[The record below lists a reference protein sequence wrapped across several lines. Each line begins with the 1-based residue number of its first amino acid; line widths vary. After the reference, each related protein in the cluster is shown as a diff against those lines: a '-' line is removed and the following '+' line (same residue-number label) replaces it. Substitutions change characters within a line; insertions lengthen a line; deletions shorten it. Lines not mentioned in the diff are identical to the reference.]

1 MSISR
6 RGFLQSSAVAAAS
19 VPFLRPLNVDTC
31 GPTAQQGID
40 YSMGFPPDAIRLNR
54 NENPLGPSPR
64 AVEAACEGVRVSSRY
79 ADSILLRPML
89 ADHLSIDEDWVL
101 VGTGSG
107 EILKLAPL
115 VYVRNG
121 GNIVSTL
128 ESYRSTPDF
137 ATALGADIK
146 WVRLREDGSYDVEG
160 LLNAVD
166 SNTKLF
172 YLVQPNNP
180 TGTLLDYSGLVKIA
194 DALPRDVLFL
204 IDEAYIHFCPE
215 GRTGLDLLKAGY
227 ENVLVT
233 RTFSKAY
240 ALAGLRCGY
249 GMGHPEIMR
258 KLAAFGCGPTSTN
271 MAGYG
276 AAAASLQDDT
286 HVLRSR
292 EYVQRSRAY
301 FEDQFR
307 QMGLNYLSGPPTFIL
322 VEVGERAGAI
332 RQALLDRKIYV
343 RSGDEWELPRHL
355 RISYGLEAEHRAFF
369 AAFSDLLG

>member
-1 MSISR
+1 
-6 RGFLQSSAVAAAS
+6 
-19 VPFLRPLNVDTC
+19 
-31 GPTAQQGID
+31 
-40 YSMGFPPDAIRLNR
+40 
-54 NENPLGPSPR
+54 
-64 AVEAACEGVRVSSRY
+64 
-79 ADSILLRPML
+79 ML

-115 VYVRNG
+115 VCVRNG
-121 GNIVSTL
+121 GNVVSTL

-146 WVRLREDGSYDVEG
+146 WVRLHEDGSYDVEG

-180 TGTLLDYSGLVKIA
+180 TGTLLDYSGLVRIA

-249 GMGHPEIMR
+249 GMGHPNIMR

-355 RISYGLEAEHRAFF
+355 RISYGLEEEHQAFF
-369 AAFSDLLG
+369 AALKDLLD